1 MGRYF
6 NTRPPR
12 FCEFDKPVNL
22 HKLFLKNSIKIT
34 KKFLD
39 RSEYCCYINGARVRY
54 AQAYYA
60 MKREIARK
68 RGNFRGVCPVP
79 KSTQSGG

>member
-1 MGRYF
+1 MSKYAKFG
-6 NTRPPR
+6 N
-12 FCEFDKPVNL
+12 N
-22 HKLFLKNSIKIT
+22 LKNLLVSLVYKNH
-34 KKFLD
+34 KKYLD
-39 RSEYCCYINGARVRY
+39 RMETNWYINGARVRY

>member
-1 MGRYF
+1 MET
-6 NTRPPR
+6 NW
-12 FCEFDKPVNL
+12 
-22 HKLFLKNSIKIT
+22 
-34 KKFLD
+34 
-39 RSEYCCYINGARVRY
+39 YINGARVRY